1 MANKS
6 YSELVSAITAAMA
19 LLQGGSRTLE
29 TIGVDLDAMLDIAQ
43 VRTIASPVTLTGSL
57 QYIFTNAPGTPFYF
71 AGGFVSPATG
81 AWATGESV
89 TISLEVKFD
98 GTNWRTVWTKV
109 FTAAPPQVAVAVP
122 ADAATALLN
131 YPHGFH
137 NNGDGV
143 RVGIQQT
150 VVGAGYHTWAHSFID
165 AVRGA

>member
-6 YSELVSAITAAMA
+6 YSELVSAVTAAMA

-29 TIGVDLDAMLDIAQ
+29 SIGLDLDTNLDLAQ
-43 VRTIASPVTLTGSL
+43 VRSISSPVTLTASL

-81 AWATGESV
+81 AWAGGESV

-109 FTAAPPQVAVAVP
+109 ITAAPPQVAVAVP

-131 YPHGFH
+131 IPKGFH

-150 VVGAGYHTWAHSFID
+150 AVGAGYHTWAHSFID
-165 AVRGA
+165 AVRS